1 MRMLYGDPSRVA
13 ERLEELERSNE
24 RKLAGTGC
32 EYCAHGEQAWSDW
45 VCMIGRRHPGCVFGG
60 GFSPKAPVDRG

>member
-1 MRMLYGDPSRVA
+1 MRMLFGDPSRVA
-13 ERLEELERSNE
+13 ERLEELERSNA

-32 EYCAHGEQAWSDW
+32 EFCQHGEEAWGRF

-60 GFSPKAPVDRG
+60 GFVPKKTS